1 MGVSITQM
9 DYPYQTVNVAGKTA
23 GATWD
28 ADSDEVTLPAST
40 AFVAVSADEPFYLSF
55 NNSTNDPNVDG
66 VVDGVLFY
74 GEKVYRIPCYQQTY
88 MHYKRG
94 GSSDAALTITAFVAS
109 KN

>member
-9 DYPYQTVNVAGKTA
+9 DYPYQTVNLASKTA
-23 GATWD
+23 GAGWD
-28 ADSDEVTLPAST
+28 ADSDELSIPAST

-55 NNSTNDPNVDG
+55 NNSTADPA
-66 VVDGVLFY
+66 VDGVLYY
-74 GEKVYRIPCYQQTY
+74 GEQVYRIPCFEQYL

-94 GSSDAALTITAFVAS
+94 GSSDATITVTAFVAS